1 MARKNTGTV
10 LQVNTSATT
19 TASWTA
25 VAELIDITAGDLT
38 RDRIDVT
45 HLGTTSQT
53 RAFIGGFIELGELT
67 MTGNYNPSNATHS
80 GATNGL
86 AGLFTAGSTKAWR
99 ILPQGN
105 TSEANGFS
113 GYVAA
118 FTPRYSPDDQML
130 FDASIQL
137 TTLPTFTT

>member
-10 LQVNTSATT
+10 LQLRTSTSGVYT
-19 TASWTA
+19 S
-25 VAELIDITAGDLT
+25 VAEVIDLTAGDLT
-38 RDRIDVT
+38 RGRIDVT

-53 RAFIGGFIELGELT
+53 RAYIGGFIELGEATLT
-67 MTGNYNPSNATHS
+67 VNYNPSNATHS

-86 AGLFTAGSTKAWR
+86 AGLFTAGTTEVWR

-113 GYVAA
+113 GYVSS
-118 FTPRYSPDDQML
+118 FVPRYSPDDQML
-130 FDASIQL
+130 ADTGIQL
-137 TTLPTFTT
+137 TTLPTFTS